1 MSVKDDADSYAREY
15 AATAGQQAA
24 FFREQAERHR
34 REAARA
40 RLGAEMSDGE
50 EARAAQTKRAEQLE
64 TLGRH
69 DDTMAAA
76 FEARARGPN

>member
-1 MSVKDDADSYAREY
+1 MAVKSDGNSYAREY

-24 FFREQAERHR
+24 YFREQADRHR

-40 RLGAEMSDGE
+40 RLTADLSEGE
-50 EARAAQTKRAEQLE
+50 DRDEQARRAERLE

-69 DDTMAAA
+69 DDTMADA

>member
-1 MSVKDDADSYAREY
+1 MKTNERDSYQAEY

-34 REAARA
+34 RQAEQARMF
-40 RLGAEMSDGE
+40 AELSPDE
-50 EARAAQTKRAEQLE
+50 ERREQSLRAERLE

-69 DDTMAAA
+69 DDTMAEA
-76 FEARARGPN
+76 FEARARRT

>member
-1 MSVKDDADSYAREY
+1 MAAKDDADSYASEY

-40 RLGAEMSDGE
+40 RLSADLSRGADRE
-50 EARAAQTKRAEQLE
+50 EQTRLAEHLE
-64 TLGRH
+64 SLGRH
-69 DDTMAAA
+69 DDTMAEA
-76 FEARARGPN
+76 FEARARGPH